1 MAFPV
6 RTVGSGR
13 MAAATPKATTR
24 ATTPVVLVLTSPPNE
39 RELEEEREAEMKS
52 LLDTA
57 GRSVVG
63 TLSQHLQKPVSATYL
78 GSGKIEELAAL
89 MKETGAEEAV
99 FDVQLSPRQQRNL
112 RKEVEPLDIVDYNQI
127 ILEIFARNARTAQAM
142 LAVELAQLEY
152 NRSRLKRL
160 WTHLD
165 RQGGG
170 GSGGASAMRGTGEK
184 QIEVDKR
191 LVRDRILELRERLED
206 IEQRRERTV
215 AARGDCFNIAL
226 VGYTNAG
233 KSTLMNALTK
243 AGVLAEDRL
252 FATLDTRTARVHL
265 DGVPDAVLSDTV
277 GFIRNLPPTLIA
289 SFHATLAE
297 VREADLLLHVIDCA
311 SASMDEQVGAV
322 EGVLEKIGASKLPT
336 IMVFNKVDRTYS
348 KALLLAYRRRYADS
362 VEISA
367 LTGEGLDQLKAMI
380 AAKAA
385 AQLTHL
391 TVRFD
396 ARDGALSAFLRSRA
410 RVTDESYEGE
420 TAQLTLA
427 ADARLIDE
435 VRAHPGLAIVS

>member
-1 MAFPV
+1 
-6 RTVGSGR
+6 

-24 ATTPVVLVLTSPPNE
+24 ATIPVVLVLTVPPKE
-39 RELEEEREAEMKS
+39 RELEDEREAEMKS

-57 GRSVVG
+57 GREVVG
-63 TLSQHLQKPVSATYL
+63 TLTQHLQKPVGATYL
-78 GSGKIEELAAL
+78 GTGKVEELAAL
-89 MKETGAEEAV
+89 LKSTGAEQAV
-99 FDVQLSPRQQRNL
+99 FDTQLSPRQQRNL
-112 RKEVEPLDIVDYNQI
+112 TKEVEADVLDYNQI
-127 ILEIFARNARTAQAM
+127 ILEIFVRNARTAQAM
-142 LAVELAQLEY
+142 LAVELAQMTY

-165 RQGGG
+165 RVGGG
-170 GSGGASAMRGTGEK
+170 GGGGTGAVRGAGEK

-191 LVRDRILELRERLED
+191 LVRDRIIELRERLEE
-206 IEQRRERTV
+206 IEKRRERTV

-233 KSTLMNALTK
+233 KSTLMNAMTR

-252 FATLDTRTARVHL
+252 FATLDTRTAQVHL
-265 DGVPDAVLSDTV
+265 DGVPNAVLSDTV

-297 VREADLLLHVIDCA
+297 VREANLLLHVID
-311 SASMDEQVGAV
+311 SSSPSMDEQVTAV
-322 EGVLEKIGASKLPT
+322 EQVLEGIGAGGIPT
-336 IMVFNKVDRTYS
+336 IMVFNKTDRTYS

-367 LTGEGLDQLKAMI
+367 LSGEGLDKLKAMI

-385 AQLTHL
+385 AQLTAL

-396 ARDGALSAFLRSRA
+396 AKDGALNAFLRSRA
-410 RVTDESYEGE
+410 RVTDESYDGE

-427 ADARLIDE
+427 ADARLVE
-435 VRAHPGLAIVS
+435 ELRTHPRLAIVS